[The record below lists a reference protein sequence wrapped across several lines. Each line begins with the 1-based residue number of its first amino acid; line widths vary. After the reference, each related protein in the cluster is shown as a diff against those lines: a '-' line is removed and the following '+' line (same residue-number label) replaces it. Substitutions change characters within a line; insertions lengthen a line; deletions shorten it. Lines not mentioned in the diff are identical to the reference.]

1 LRPGIEI
8 RNIRDFETPSEDRM
22 KKLLLLSM
30 TATLLTPAG
39 LLAQATSVRFPTAP
53 TIFQPVTPAVEFADT
68 TNASQ
73 AGVPLVTG
81 YHFTVTRSVTLNALG
96 AVLQGSSAQPIF
108 GSLPASMPVSLWDNH
123 EILLAAATVSASDP
137 LVGHFNYHSV
147 PATVLEPGV
156 TYTIASWMPAGS
168 SVMSDIPT
176 LTTSAAVVV
185 GTGLSAP
192 ASSLVLPTSDV
203 IGRKS
208 YLGAGFSYVPSLNT
222 APAPVSPAPG
232 GPSRPRP
239 MAVPGPNITATVGA
253 PVKLDG
259 SGSMIGGSMI
269 GASSNSDSGSP
280 AWQWNLV
287 TVPSG
292 SNAVLAD
299 ANSSTPSLVP
309 DVPGTYVAQLTV
321 QDGDAQSDPAQVT
334 ITAGAADAKAQQ
346 TGSQDSQPDAEKD
359 K

>member
-1 LRPGIEI
+1 
-8 RNIRDFETPSEDRM
+8 M
-22 KKLLLLSM
+22 KKLLLLTM
-30 TATLLTPAG
+30 TATLLMPSG
-39 LLAQATSVRFPTAP
+39 LLGQVASVRFPTAP

-81 YHFTVTRSVTLNALG
+81 YHFTVTHSVTLNALG

-123 EILLAAATVSASDP
+123 EILLASATVSAADP

-147 PATVLEPGV
+147 PTTVLEPGV
-156 TYTIASWMPAGS
+156 TYTIASWIPAGS

-185 GTGLSAP
+185 GAGLSTLS
-192 ASSLVLPTSDV
+192 SSLVLPTTDV

-208 YLGAGFSYVPSLNT
+208 YLGAGFSYLPGVT
-222 APAPVSPAPG
+222 TIPAPVSPAPG
-232 GPSRPRP
+232 GPFRPRP
-239 MAVPGPNITATVGA
+239 MVSVPSSNITARVGTAVRFDGVGA
-253 PVKLDG
+253 TVTDN
-259 SGSMIGGSMI
+259 
-269 GASSNSDSGSP
+269 SSLI
-280 AWQWNLV
+280 WQWSLV
-287 TVPSG
+287 TAPAG

-299 ANSSTPSLVP
+299 ADSSAPSLVP
-309 DVPGTYVAQLTV
+309 DVPGTYVAQFTV
-321 QDGDAQSDPAQVT
+321 KDGDAQSDPAKVT
-334 ITAGAADAKAQQ
+334 ITAGTADAK
-346 TGSQDSQPDAEKD
+346 TPQPSSERD